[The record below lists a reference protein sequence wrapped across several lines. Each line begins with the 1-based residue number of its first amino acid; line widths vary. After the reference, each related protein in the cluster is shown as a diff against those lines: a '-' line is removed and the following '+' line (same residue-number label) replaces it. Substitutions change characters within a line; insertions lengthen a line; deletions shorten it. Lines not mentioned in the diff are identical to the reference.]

1 MRATPPMKALVHD
14 VSEIRLVGRG
24 GAGVVTAGELLGKAA
39 VAEGNWAQAI
49 PAFGPERRGALCTST
64 VRLSEEQILIR
75 CAAARPAILLVLDPT
90 IWRHA
95 PVTGGLADGAALIF
109 NSPVA
114 PEELEK
120 ELQLDGGKP
129 RVYTVD
135 ATGIAMAILGRP
147 ITNTTMLGAMVHA
160 TGAVS
165 MESLEQVLAER
176 FGEGAR
182 KNILAARTGGAQ
194 LKGPG
199 VV

>member
-49 PAFGPERRGALCTST
+49 PAFGPERRGALCLST
-64 VRLSEEQILIR
+64 VRVSEEQILIR
-75 CAAARPAILLVLDPT
+75 CAAARPSILLVLDPT

-120 ELQLDGGKP
+120 ELQLDGGEP

-147 ITNTTMLGAMVHA
+147 ITNTTMLGALVHA

-165 MESLEQVLAER
+165 MDSLEQVLVER

-182 KNILAARTGGAQ
+182 QNILAARTGGAR

-199 VV
+199 V